1 MRNVSAGKVTS
12 GQTAVPSLKKSNGA
26 PASST
31 TPKMPNVGGHTTNT
45 GNGKQGC

>member
-12 GQTAVPSLKKSNGA
+12 GPTAVPSLKTTGPAQSN
-26 PASST
+26 
-31 TPKMPNVGGHTTNT
+31 TPKMPNVGGHTSNT